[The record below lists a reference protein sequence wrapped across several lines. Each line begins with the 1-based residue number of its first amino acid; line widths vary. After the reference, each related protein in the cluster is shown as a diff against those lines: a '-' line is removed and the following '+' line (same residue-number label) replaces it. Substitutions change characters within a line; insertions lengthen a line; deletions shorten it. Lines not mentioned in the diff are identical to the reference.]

1 VVSLP
6 RVIRNSTLTA
16 KVANNRIISNNL
28 GSPSV
33 VTGILSSSEFT
44 VSSLD
49 FVLLFDDF
57 LMNFASGT

>member
-1 VVSLP
+1 MVSLP
-6 RVIRNSTLTA
+6 RVIRKSTLTA
-16 KVANNRIISNNL
+16 KVASNRIISNNL

-49 FVLLFDDF
+49 FVFFFDDS
-57 LMNFASGT
+57 LMNFASGP